1 MALETVDKY
10 VSFIRELLQD
20 EKDTPYRYS
29 NASIVRALSLALPEA
44 KKLRPDLF
52 LNVTIPTFVTADA
65 TLTTTVVPVDEMYRL
80 ALAYFCVGMMQLRDD
95 EEVQDQR
102 AAAFMSMATAKLTQ
116 VA

>member
-1 MALETVDKY
+1 MALETVTKY
-10 VSFIRELLQD
+10 VSFIREILQD

-29 NASIVRALSLALPEA
+29 DTSIVRALSLALPEA

-52 LNVTIPTFVTADA
+52 LGVTTPTFTAND
-65 TLTTTVVPVDEMYRL
+65 TTVVPMDEMYRL
-80 ALAYFCVGMMQLRDD
+80 PLAYFCIGMMQLRDD

-102 AAAFMSMATAKLTQ
+102 AAAFMQMATAKLLQ

>member
-10 VSFIRELLQD
+10 VSFIREILQD

-29 NASIVRALSLALPEA
+29 DASIVRALSFSLPEA

-52 LNVTIPTFVTADA
+52 LGVTIPTFTVND
-65 TLTTTVVPVDEMYRL
+65 TTVVPMDEMYRL
-80 ALAYFCVGMMQLRDD
+80 ALAYFCIGMMQLRDD

-102 AAAFMSMATAKLTQ
+102 AAAFMQMATAKLLQ

>member
-1 MALETVDKY
+1 MALETVEQY

-20 EKDTPYRYS
+20 ERDTPYRYS
-29 NASIVRALSLALPEA
+29 DVSIVRALSLALPEA

-52 LNVTIPTFVTADA
+52 LNVTIPTFTVNDA
-65 TLTTTVVPVDEMYRL
+65 TVVPMDAMYRL

-102 AAAFMSMATAKLTQ
+102 AAAFFSMGTAKLTQ
-116 VA
+116 VQ